1 MAISTAERESVSAH
15 EEERHEGVQ
24 DKKKPFGQATRTLIF
39 SFLGVLVFGVTL
51 FFTGLTVQGAVF
63 DRYMFFVILSL
74 CVFVFWVVGGVSAGK
89 LELRRTPID
98 IPLLVFLGV
107 YGIALVFSKDIWHS
121 FAGSFTDPSRG
132 FIVVT
137 AAVLLYFV
145 VVSTQTTRS
154 LSRLTGLFVS
164 GLGVFAVWSAIALS
178 GIFQGKS
185 GILAFLGA
193 VPIDDFFSLNI
204 LLTVTLPIVVAFV
217 LRIASDTTTK
227 ARVPK
232 MIAGFFVIAAYL
244 YGIGALFL
252 SVTLLALFV
261 GMGIFISYISGD
273 IVRVAKQWIWLPLA
287 LFLVVPILF
296 FLGQG
301 VVAKNGLQ
309 LPQSVLPGVGIS
321 WEVLT
326 NTMKQRF
333 LSGTGPA
340 TYGYAFSHFFP
351 TSLNA
356 TSEFSK
362 RLSYPPNF
370 FFETVVTAGILG
382 GVVFLVLLGFALSV
396 AIYLLTQRRGAS
408 SVLSLGFWVSFL
420 VLVIVGFF
428 YGISGSVVFPAL
440 LLSILGMALLLSE
453 SGVQPRYVTFSL
465 RAAPQYAL
473 ASTLLLLVACIGALA
488 LFATLGKMYAADIY
502 AGRAVQEQAGDVKA
516 GIANADKAIGLNG
529 HEGQYFILRGQMF
542 YKLATE
548 ALSKVNQDDKSDKNS
563 ESIQQAQLLAG
574 EAIRNL
580 AQGRNLLPGNIFA
593 QEALA
598 QTLES
603 LGYMQDAY
611 DAYDGAVSIEP
622 KNPMYPVNKA
632 RIRIMQAEGK
642 EGKEKDDMYAEA
654 DRFIGEALVLKANYG
669 EAWYQKAL
677 LLEGKKD
684 LDGSVDTAKKA
695 LEATRDTRTGFLL
708 ARLYQERNKDGDAKN
723 AEGILNAILGVNDKE
738 VNAQLSLA
746 GLYERTGR
754 TKEAIERYT
763 KVRDLLP
770 KESNKARE
778 QLSTIIDDLKNG
790 KSTQQV
796 EAQNQNPDQSVQPL
810 GQ

>member
-15 EEERHEGVQ
+15 EEERHGGVQ

-74 CVFVFWVVGGVSAGK
+74 CVFVFWVVGGVSSGK

-98 IPLLVFLGV
+98 IPLLVFLGAYAV
-107 YGIALVFSKDIWHS
+107 AMIFSKDMWHS
-121 FAGSFTDPSRG
+121 FTGSFTDPSRG

-137 AAVLLYFV
+137 AAILLYFV
-145 VVSTQTTRS
+145 VVSTQTTRA
-154 LSRLTGLFVS
+154 LVRLTGLFVG
-164 GLGVFAVWSAIALS
+164 GLGVFAVWSAIAVS

-204 LLTVTLPIVVAFV
+204 LLTVTLPLVVAFV
-217 LRIASDTTTK
+217 LQIASDATVK
-227 ARVPK
+227 ARAFKIGV
-232 MIAGFFVIAAYL
+232 GLFVIAAYV
-244 YGIGALFL
+244 YVIGSLFL

-273 IVRVAKQWIWLPLA
+273 IVRVAKQWMWLPLA

-301 VVAKNGLQ
+301 IVAKNGLQ
-309 LPQSVLPGVGIS
+309 LPQSALPGVGIS

-326 NTMKQRF
+326 NTLKQRF

-351 TSLNA
+351 ASLNA

-370 FFETVVTAGILG
+370 FFETVVTAGVLG
-382 GVVFLVLLGFALSV
+382 GIAFLVLLGFALSV

-408 SVLSLGFWVSFL
+408 SVLSLGFWISFL
-420 VLVIVGFF
+420 TLVIIGFF
-428 YGISGSVVFPAL
+428 YGISGSVVIPAL

-453 SGVQPRYVTFSL
+453 SGVQARFVTFSL

-502 AGRAVQEQAGDVKA
+502 AGRAGQEQVGNTKGA
-516 GIANADKAIGLNG
+516 IENTDKAIRLNG
-529 HEGQYFILRGQMF
+529 QEGQYYILRGQMF
-542 YKLATE
+542 LALANE
-548 ALSKVNQDDKSDKNS
+548 ALSKVSQGDKSDKNS
-563 ESIQQAQLLAG
+563 ESMQQAQLLAG
-574 EAIRNL
+574 EAARSIL
-580 AQGRNLLPGNIFA
+580 QGRNLLPGNIFA
-593 QEALA
+593 QEVLA

-603 LGYMQDAY
+603 LGYIQDAY
-611 DAYDGAVSIEP
+611 DAYDGAASIEP
-622 KNPMYPVNKA
+622 KNPMYPANKA
-632 RIRIMQAEGK
+632 RIRIIQAESK

-654 DRFIGEALVLKANYG
+654 DRFIGEALALKANYG

-684 LDGSVDTAKKA
+684 LDGSVDAAKKA
-695 LEATRDTRTGFLL
+695 LEAARDTRTGFLL
-708 ARLYQERNKDGDAKN
+708 ARLYQERNKDGDVKN
-723 AEGILNAILGVNDKE
+723 AESILNAILGVNDKE
-738 VNAQLSLA
+738 INVQLSLA

-770 KESNKARE
+770 KESDKAKE
-778 QLSTIIDDLKNG
+778 QLSTIIEDLKNG

-796 EAQNQNPDQSVQPL
+796 EMQSQDQPVQSS